1 MWILLWACLTLA
13 LGAGVHGAEEQRE
26 NVRIVDVPSFSVI
39 GKLGSGTAAMAAEWI
54 PPLWHNAA
62 AGLVEIAPLIKRN
75 SNGAPAGVWAIMSD
89 HAGTFQP
96 WDADQG
102 GLYLA
107 GFETEE
113 TTAAP
118 DGWAVLRVPAFRYLV
133 VPTATDAYQE
143 TFSQVLQ
150 NSFGEKGYS
159 LAGAVHEYYPD
170 PDDSTRLE
178 LFFPIERLHTD

>member
-1 MWILLWACLTLA
+1 MWILLWASLTLA
-13 LGAGVHGAEEQRE
+13 VSAGVYGAEGQRE

-39 GKLGSGTAAMAAEWI
+39 GKLGSGTGATASEWI

-62 AGLVEIAPLIKRN
+62 AGLAEIALLIKRN
-75 SNGAPAGVWAIMSD
+75 PNGAPAGVWAIMSD

-96 WDADQG
+96 WDTEQG

-113 TTAAP
+113 NTVAP

-133 VPTATDAYQE
+133 VPTTTETYQD
-143 TFSQVLQ
+143 TFSHVLQ
-150 NSFGEKGYS
+150 TSFGDNGYT

-170 PDDSTRLE
+170 PDESTHLE